1 MAENTQQKPGFWDY
15 ATPILTGMGAAAV
28 TGMYNNYAVNKQN
41 QFNAEEAE
49 RNRQYETQ
57 MSNTA
62 YQRAY
67 ADMAAAGLNPHLAGG
82 QGGASSPAGTAATG
96 AQAMPLD
103 INGAI
108 NAASNAAL
116 TRSQIRNIEADTTVK
131 EKASGKTEA
140 ETKMINLQTGI
151 TEINAQLEQEL
162 MRTQDKKLQAEIQI
176 AQKELG
182 KIKEETDL
190 IKAQKELAAW
200 EGRHPVLTKLLPGA
214 AGIVGGVVGAAVGG
228 PAGAAIGMGLG
239 NMGKKPIGF
248 NR

>member
-1 MAENTQQKPGFWDY
+1 MADDTQQKGFWDY
-15 ATPILTGMGAAAV
+15 ATPILVGAGSAAI
-28 TGMYNNYAVNKQN
+28 TGMYNNYAINKQN
-41 QFNAEEAE
+41 RFNAEEAE
-49 RNRQYETQ
+49 KQRQYETQ

-62 YQRAY
+62 YTRAY
-67 ADMAAAGLNPHLAGG
+67 ADMANAGLNPHLAGG
-82 QGGASSPAGTAATG
+82 QGGASTPTGAAATG

-108 NAASNAAL
+108 NAAANTAL
-116 TRSQIRNIEADTTVK
+116 TRSQIRNMEADTTVK

-151 TEINAQLEQEL
+151 TEINATLEQEL
-162 MRTQDKKLQAEIQI
+162 MRTQDKKLQQEILI

-190 IKAQKELAAW
+190 IKAQKQLAEW

-228 PAGAAIGMGLG
+228 PAGAAVGMSLG
-239 NMGKKPIGF
+239 NIGKKPIGF